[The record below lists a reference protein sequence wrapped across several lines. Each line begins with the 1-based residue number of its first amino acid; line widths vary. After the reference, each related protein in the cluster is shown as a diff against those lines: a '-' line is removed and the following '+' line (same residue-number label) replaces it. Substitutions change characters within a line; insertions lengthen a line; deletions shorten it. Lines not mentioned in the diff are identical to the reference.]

1 MGSWTELDAIYPPGK
16 LTPATALVVA
26 LGRLEG
32 ATDIYE
38 GERLA
43 AFLPPGLSYDADL
56 IGRATRYLTEAPL
69 EQFFAEAQALLSP
82 RQRLVIALHVLD
94 RALALG
100 DTPARRERAAQII
113 AGIGADGDALAAH
126 RPTLALKNDLGAFT
140 Q

>member
-26 LGRLEG
+26 LGQLVG
-32 ATDIYE
+32 ATSVYE

-43 AFLPPGLSYDADL
+43 AFLPPGPGYDADL
-56 IGRATRYLTEAPL
+56 IGRVTRYLTDVPL
-69 EQFFAEAQALLSP
+69 EQFFVEARALLSQ
-82 RQRLVIALHVLD
+82 RQKMVIALQVID
-94 RALALG
+94 RALELG
-100 DTPARRERAAQII
+100 DTPALRERATQLI

-126 RPTLALKNDLGAFT
+126 RPTLALKNDLGSFT

>member
-26 LGRLEG
+26 LGHLVG
-32 ATDIYE
+32 ATNVYE

-43 AFLPPGLSYDADL
+43 SFLPPGLSYDADL
-56 IGRATRYLTEAPL
+56 IERAGRYLAEVPL
-69 EQFFAEAQALLSP
+69 EQFFAEARELLSQ
-82 RQRLVIALHVLD
+82 RQRLVVALQVLD

-100 DTPARRERAAQII
+100 DTPALRERAARLI
-113 AGIGADGDALAAH
+113 AGIGADADALAVH